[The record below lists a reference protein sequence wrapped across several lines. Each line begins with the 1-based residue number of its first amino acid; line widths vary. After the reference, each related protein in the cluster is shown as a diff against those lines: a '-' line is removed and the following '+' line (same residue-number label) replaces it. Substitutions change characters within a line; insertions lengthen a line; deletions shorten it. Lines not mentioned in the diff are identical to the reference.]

1 MGVFCAAVDEY
12 MMEASPKNAQTSLDI
27 DVMAVMF
34 LCDYGG
40 SYGTFRNIFTI
51 VARERGGCET
61 FGSGIERVNLRL
73 FLRKR
78 AQ

>member
-1 MGVFCAAVDEY
+1 VGVFCAAVDEY
-12 MMEASPKNAQTSLDI
+12 MMESSPKNALTSLDI

-78 AQ
+78 AP

>member
-1 MGVFCAAVDEY
+1 
-12 MMEASPKNAQTSLDI
+12 
-27 DVMAVMF
+27 MF

-61 FGSGIERVNLRL
+61 FRSGIEQVNLRL
-73 FLRKR
+73 FF
-78 AQ
+78 